1 MKTLLVITLG
11 LSLTGLT
18 ATAADNVIKPAA
30 PATPNA
36 PAAPGAPAAATPARL
51 PDQYKKYDANGNGKL
66 DPEEIATMRKER
78 EAELLKTYDKNSNG
92 KLDDDEKQAYRA
104 EMTKKR
110 EEAIAKRKSEQEKV
124 LKPEKVDIKKE
135 EKK

>member
-18 ATAADNVIKPAA
+18 ASAADNVLK
-30 PATPNA
+30 
-36 PAAPGAPAAATPARL
+36 PAAPGAPAGTAPTRL
-51 PDQYKKYDANGNGKL
+51 PDQYKKYDANANGKL

-78 EAELLKTYDKNSNG
+78 ETELLKTYDKNSNG

-124 LKPEKVDIKKE
+124 VKPEKVDIKKE

>member
-18 ATAADNVIKPAA
+18 ASAADNVLK
-30 PATPNA
+30 
-36 PAAPGAPAAATPARL
+36 PAAPGAPASTAPTRL
-51 PDQYKKYDANGNGKL
+51 PDQYKKYDANANGKL

-124 LKPEKVDIKKE
+124 VKPEKVDIKKE

>member
-18 ATAADNVIKPAA
+18 ASAADNVLKPAA
-30 PATPNA
+30 PTIPNA
-36 PAAPGAPAAATPARL
+36 PAAPGAPAGTAPTRL
-51 PDQYKKYDANGNGKL
+51 PDQYKKYDANANGKL

-124 LKPEKVDIKKE
+124 VKPEKVDIKKE